1 MYRDDSL
8 ALKTIVG
15 VLAVMAYGKCIQ
27 TFVTVWA
34 QLVINFEALELAVS
48 LTDRTLYA
56 GLVGPT
62 VNFLPGCFLLFSL
75 PINHKG
81 AVIALY
87 FKPTFVSA
95 FSRYQKW
102 HVVVPIAILR
112 IAGFTADVTASR
124 QNSMPITSFE
134 EASMY
139 LELSRVSR
147 REVLPQSVGILNAL
161 IRLTFQTAALA
172 TACALTNFV
181 LSLTFPEVYPT
192 ARATAS
198 LASDIVLSNLYAFSM
213 MGTLNERRHIRSTAS
228 CEVGGGLSEVDFR
241 ERRVVEDAE
250 LQERVLNNLNKR
262 EVPSQ
267 FSRNTKEMRP
277 SATTGAARRLAKAR
291 GSCP

>member
-48 LTDRTLYA
+48 LTDRTL
-56 GLVGPT
+56 
-62 VNFLPGCFLLFSL
+62 
-75 PINHKG
+75 
-81 AVIALY
+81 
-87 FKPTFVSA
+87 
-95 FSRYQKW
+95 
-102 HVVVPIAILR
+102 
-112 IAGFTADVTASR
+112 
-124 QNSMPITSFE
+124 
-134 EASMY
+134 
-139 LELSRVSR
+139 SR